1 MDRKY
6 FSDYIKILN
15 KELVPA
21 LGCTEPIAIAF
32 AAAKAASVLGEKPGR
47 LIAKCSG
54 NIIKN
59 VIILS
64 ILEKGGVIVMR
75 TLLIK
80 ILVIILLQ
88 IVIILIQEF
97 WK

>member
-1 MDRKY
+1 M
-6 FSDYIKILN
+6 SVKIWYNDMKLKN
-15 KELVPA
+15 RY
-21 LGCTEPIAIAF
+21 T
-32 AAAKAASVLGEKPGR
+32 
-47 LIAKCSG
+47 
-54 NIIKN
+54 NILKN
-59 VIILS
+59 DIILT

-80 ILVIILLQ
+80 ILVVILLQ

>member
-1 MDRKY
+1 MIKSSKIVQYHLFY
-6 FSDYIKILN
+6 FIKICNLLKKLKN
-15 KELVPA
+15 RY
-21 LGCTEPIAIAF
+21 T
-32 AAAKAASVLGEKPGR
+32 
-47 LIAKCSG
+47 
-54 NIIKN
+54 NISKN
-59 VIILS
+59 DIILA
-64 ILEKGGVIVMR
+64 ILEKGGVIVMH

>member
-1 MDRKY
+1 MIKSSKIVQYHLFY
-6 FSDYIKILN
+6 FIKICNLLKKLKN
-15 KELVPA
+15 RY
-21 LGCTEPIAIAF
+21 T
-32 AAAKAASVLGEKPGR
+32 
-47 LIAKCSG
+47 
-54 NIIKN
+54 NILKN
-59 VIILS
+59 DIILT

-80 ILVIILLQ
+80 ILVVILLQ

>member
-1 MDRKY
+1 MLQKFLNLFY
-6 FSDYIKILN
+6 FIKICNLLKKLKN
-15 KELVPA
+15 RY
-21 LGCTEPIAIAF
+21 T
-32 AAAKAASVLGEKPGR
+32 
-47 LIAKCSG
+47 
-54 NIIKN
+54 NILKN
-59 VIILS
+59 DIILT

-80 ILVIILLQ
+80 ILVVILLQ

>member
-1 MDRKY
+1 M
-6 FSDYIKILN
+6 IKIIKIVQYHLFYFIKICN
-15 KELVPA
+15 LLKKLKNRY
-21 LGCTEPIAIAF
+21 T
-32 AAAKAASVLGEKPGR
+32 
-47 LIAKCSG
+47 
-54 NIIKN
+54 NISKN
-59 VIILS
+59 DIILA
-64 ILEKGGVIVMR
+64 ILEKGGVIVMH

>member
-1 MDRKY
+1 MIKSSKIVQYNLFY
-6 FSDYIKILN
+6 FIKICNLLKKLKN
-15 KELVPA
+15 RY
-21 LGCTEPIAIAF
+21 T
-32 AAAKAASVLGEKPGR
+32 
-47 LIAKCSG
+47 
-54 NIIKN
+54 NILKN
-59 VIILS
+59 DIILT

-80 ILVIILLQ
+80 ILVVILLQ

>member
-47 LIAKCSG
+47 LTAKCSG

-59 VIILS
+59 VT
-64 ILEKGGVIVMR
+64 
-75 TLLIK
+75 TLLNGRGGGSSTFAQGRTPLTDVNICEK
-80 ILVIILLQ
+80 VVEEI
-88 IVIILIQEF
+88 ENE
-97 WK
+97 

>member
-1 MDRKY
+1 MIKSSKIVQYHLFY
-6 FSDYIKILN
+6 FIKICNLLKKLKN
-15 KELVPA
+15 RY
-21 LGCTEPIAIAF
+21 T
-32 AAAKAASVLGEKPGR
+32 
-47 LIAKCSG
+47 
-54 NIIKN
+54 NILKN
-59 VIILS
+59 DIILT

>member
-1 MDRKY
+1 M
-6 FSDYIKILN
+6 IKIIKIVQYHLFYFIKICN
-15 KELVPA
+15 LLKKLKNRY
-21 LGCTEPIAIAF
+21 T
-32 AAAKAASVLGEKPGR
+32 
-47 LIAKCSG
+47 
-54 NIIKN
+54 NILKN
-59 VIILS
+59 DIILT

-80 ILVIILLQ
+80 ILVVILLQ